1 MRPLTAVLT
10 GLTVLSAGA
19 MAGTFFAF
27 AVGVMPGLSAGSP
40 ATAVSAM
47 RHINARIENPF
58 FLAVFMLVPVFAAVA
73 GVLALRSG
81 QRTAGVLLLVA
92 AAVYVVGTIITTGAV
107 NVPLNQTLASASP
120 HADPATVWA
129 DFVGRWNVG
138 NTVRTLASS
147 ATLLLA
153 AAAFAA
159 RSATPKAAAAAELV
173 TDAVT
178 AVAR

>member
-27 AVGVMPGLSAGSP
+27 AVGVMPGLSAAGP
-40 ATAVSAM
+40 ATAVPAM
-47 RHINARIENPF
+47 RQINARIENPL

-73 GVLALRSG
+73 GFLALRSG
-81 QRTAGVLLLVA
+81 QRTAGLLLLAA
-92 AAVYVVGTIITTGAV
+92 AAVYVVGTIVTTGAV
-107 NVPLNQTLASASP
+107 NVPLNQALAAAKP

-129 DFVGRWNVG
+129 DFIGRWNAG
-138 NTVRTLASS
+138 NLVRTIASS
-147 ATLLLA
+147 ATLVLA

-159 RSATPKAAAAAELV
+159 KGATPKASAAADLV
-173 TDAVT
+173 STTVA

>member
-19 MAGTFFAF
+19 MTGTFFAF
-27 AVGVMPGLSAGSP
+27 AVGVMPGLSAASP
-40 ATAVSAM
+40 ATAVAAM
-47 RHINARIENPF
+47 RQINARIENPF
-58 FLAVFMLVPVFAAVA
+58 FLALFMLVPVFAAVA
-73 GVLALRSG
+73 GFLALRSG
-81 QRTAGVLLLVA
+81 QRTAGLLLLAA

-107 NVPLNQTLASASP
+107 NVPLNQALAAASP

-138 NTVRTLASS
+138 NMVRTLASS
-147 ATLLLA
+147 ATLVLA

-159 RSATPKAAAAAELV
+159 KAATPKTSAAAELV
-173 TDAVT
+173 TNAVT

>member
-1 MRPLTAVLT
+1 VRPLTAVLT

-27 AVGVMPGLSAGSP
+27 AVGVMPGLSASSP
-40 ATAVSAM
+40 ATAVAAM

-58 FLAVFMLVPVFAAVA
+58 FLAVFTLVPVFAAAA
-73 GVLALRSG
+73 GFLALRSG
-81 QRTAGVLLLVA
+81 QRTAGLLLLVA
-92 AAVYVVGTIITTGAV
+92 AGGYVVGTIVTTGAV
-107 NVPLNQTLASASP
+107 NVPLNQTLAAASP

-147 ATLLLA
+147 ATLVLA

-159 RSATPKAAAAAELV
+159 KAASPTASAAAELV
-173 TDAVT
+173 TDAVA
-178 AVAR
+178 AVGR

>member
-27 AVGVMPGLSAGSP
+27 AVGVMPGLSAAGP
-40 ATAVSAM
+40 ATAVPAM
-47 RHINARIENPF
+47 RHINARIENPL

-73 GVLALRSG
+73 GILALRSG
-81 QRTAGVLLLVA
+81 QRAAGLLLLVA
-92 AAVYVVGTIITTGAV
+92 AGVYVVGTIVTTGAV
-107 NVPLNQTLASASP
+107 NVPLNQALAAAPP

-138 NTVRTLASS
+138 NVVRTLASS
-147 ATLLLA
+147 ATLVLA

-159 RSATPKAAAAAELV
+159 KAATPTVSASAELV
-173 TDAVT
+173 TN
-178 AVAR
+178 AVAAAGR